1 MADIKKFAI
10 IPIATKITD
19 DFLPSTFTPF
29 SRRFTDERARSLS
42 ELRALYDEVRSM
54 HYASRYA
61 EEDAVVS
68 VCTPIALDLQDR
80 LPETLRGPFVHAV
93 VDITHLETTIFE
105 FPEIK
110 WDVAQLS
117 LKQQVDLERFLTAK
131 RYFLTNHDRVIDF
144 LQGGLYR
151 TFDALTADL
160 PQFSEQSPFTIPLI
174 NVLPEP
180 KKLLDRLFGIL
191 WNQNYIDDGVFVEVT
206 KVMCANICVVSGIE
220 DPNNTKRPFKLPSK
234 YDEPL
239 AETVEAYF
247 KNTPLYDFLL
257 APVPLKFTYED
268 RFSHMHVLGGSGAGK
283 TTLLQN
289 LILSDLQADNPP
301 SLVIVDSQGD
311 LINKLSHLEVFS
323 PDGGALHDRLLI
335 ISPKDIKAPPAINIF
350 DVNRDRLDQYDE
362 AAKEQVVA
370 GVIQTFDYVFSG
382 LIGADL
388 TAKQGVFFRFVAR
401 LMLSLPETLGRTAT
415 ILDMIAL
422 MDDPAPYRAAIE
434 ALPPIQRNFF
444 ERDFASK
451 TFAQTKEQIRYRL
464 NAILENPTLA
474 RLFTSPRTK
483 IDLFERLNEGSII
496 LVDTAK
502 DFLKGA
508 SAHFGRIIISQV
520 LQAVLERAVIPEW
533 KRKPTFLVVDEAAS
547 YFDSNIDDFLTE
559 ARKYKCGCVFAHQF
573 LDQATSSLRASLA
586 ANTTI
591 KFAGGVSNSDARA
604 MASDMRTTADFILSQ
619 PRLTFAAHIR
629 NVTPN
634 AVSIP
639 EPVGLL
645 EREPRMGEAAYRRLW
660 ELNGAKVSIPAAER
674 VTGFPARPAP
684 DAPTASKPSTG
695 EKPRPSHEPK
705 DDPSAPSEDW

>member
-1 MADIKKFAI
+1 MDV
-10 IPIATKITD
+10 T
-19 DFLPSTFTPF
+19 PSAFTPF
-29 SRRFTDERARSLS
+29 FRRFTDEKARDLNDTMELYDRVARMHAASSFGDLETYGRRVFGEFDDALS
-42 ELRALYDEVRSM
+42 EPLRDPFGRALDGLLRLETPIFALPKPAFNHLSLQESVDLRHFLRAKEYFHTHEDDIWVRLKNGL
-54 HYASRYA
+54 
-61 EEDAVVS
+61 VL
-68 VCTPIALDLQDR
+68 IFG
-80 LPETLRGPFVHAV
+80 TL
-93 VDITHLETTIFE
+93 
-105 FPEIK
+105 
-110 WDVAQLS
+110 AQ
-117 LKQQVDLERFLTAK
+117 E
-131 RYFLTNHDRVIDF
+131 
-144 LQGGLYR
+144 
-151 TFDALTADL
+151 L
-160 PQFSEQSPFTIPLI
+160 PQTFSPSPFMIPLI
-174 NVLPEP
+174 YALPGPKRWMDNICGELWQQKYIDAGLFVEAARQIYLNLCRISGIADPYDP
-180 KKLLDRLFGIL
+180 KKPIK
-191 WNQNYIDDGVFVEVT
+191 N
-206 KVMCANICVVSGIE
+206 
-220 DPNNTKRPFKLPSK
+220 PS
-234 YDEPL
+234 DQEGSL
-239 AETVEAYF
+239 EEIADQTF
-247 KNTPLYDFLL
+247 RNTPFRDLLL
-257 APVPLKFTYED
+257 APIPLKFTDED

-289 LILSDLQADNPP
+289 LILNDLKADDPP

-311 LINKLSHLEVFS
+311 LINKLSRLEVFH
-323 PDGGALHDRLLI
+323 PYGGELYDRLLI

-350 DVNRDRLDQYDE
+350 DVNRDRLDHYDE
-362 AAKEQVVA
+362 ATKEQVVA

-444 ERDFASK
+444 ERDFTSK

-496 LVDTAK
+496 LIDTAK

-508 SAHFGRIIISQV
+508 SAHFGRIMISQV
-520 LQAVLERAVIPEW
+520 LQAVLERAVIPEGD
-533 KRKPTFLVVDEAAS
+533 RRPTFLIVDEAAS

-591 KFAGGVSNSDARA
+591 KFAAGISNADARA
-604 MASDMRTTADFILSQ
+604 VASDMRTTADFILSQ

-639 EPVGLL
+639 VPVGQL
-645 EREPRMGEAAYRRLW
+645 ERESRMNEADYQELRT
-660 ELNGAKVSIPAAER
+660 LNGEKVSIPASER
-674 VTGFPARPAP
+674 TAGFPPRPAP
-684 DAPTASKPSTG
+684 DAPPASKPAAAA
-695 EKPRPSHEPK
+695 EKPRLPQVPK
-705 DDPSAPSEDW
+705 GDPTAPSEDW

>member
-1 MADIKKFAI
+1 MDI
-10 IPIATKITD
+10 T
-19 DFLPSTFTPF
+19 PSAFTPF
-29 SRRFTDERARSLS
+29 FRRFTDEKARDLDDTRRLYDRVRSLN
-42 ELRALYDEVRSM
+42 L
-54 HYASRYA
+54 ASRYA
-61 EEDAVVS
+61 EDDAEITFGGNVYATVSDRLSEPLRPVFIRLIAALISGEKVIFDLPSLNFDVVHLSLNELVDLRHFLRAKEHFLAHEDRVIGLLGDGISNIVG
-68 VCTPIALDLQDR
+68 ALANL
-80 LPETLRGPFVHAV
+80 LPET
-93 VDITHLETTIFE
+93 
-105 FPEIK
+105 
-110 WDVAQLS
+110 WD
-117 LKQQVDLERFLTAK
+117 
-131 RYFLTNHDRVIDF
+131 
-144 LQGGLYR
+144 
-151 TFDALTADL
+151 
-160 PQFSEQSPFTIPLI
+160 PSPFTVPLI
-174 NVLPEP
+174 YLLPEP
-180 KKLLDRLFGIL
+180 KNFLDKLFGEL
-191 WNQNYIDDGVFVEVT
+191 WQQRYVDNGLFVDVSRR
-206 KVMCANICVVSGIE
+206 MYFNICEESGIA
-220 DPNNTKRPFKLPSK
+220 DPQDPKKPFRHPSK
-234 YDEPL
+234 NDKQLHEIV
-239 AETVEAYF
+239 ETYLMG
-247 KNTPLYDFLL
+247 TPFYEFFL
-257 APVPLKFTYED
+257 APVPLRFTHED

-283 TTLLQN
+283 TPLIQN
-289 LILSDLQADNPP
+289 LILHDLQTDDPP

-311 LINKLSHLEVFS
+311 LINKLSRLDVFN

-362 AAKEQVVA
+362 ATKEQVVA

-422 MDDPAPYRAAIE
+422 MDDPAPYRSAIE

-508 SAHFGRIIISQV
+508 SAHFGRIMISQV
-520 LQAVLERAVIPEW
+520 LQAVLERSVIPEW
-533 KRKPTFLVVDEAAS
+533 ERKPTFLVVDEAAS

-559 ARKYKCGCVFAHQF
+559 ARKYKCGCVFGHQF

-586 ANTTI
+586 ANTSI

-639 EPVGLL
+639 VPVGLL
-645 EREPRMGEAAYRRLW
+645 EHEPRMDEAAHRRLR
-660 ELNGAKVSIPAAER
+660 ELNGEKVSIPAAER
-674 VTGFPARPAP
+674 VAAIQTRTAT
-684 DAPTASKPSTG
+684 DALVASKPSVA
-695 EKPRPSHEPK
+695 EQPRPSQPPK
-705 DDPSAPSEDW
+705 GDPSAPSEDW